1 MLPCTRLIQRR
12 LRKPAPHAPGTG
24 SGANHPAI
32 PDSSPGEMMASIFAF
47 PSWAEAYREWCV
59 LNAIGWRLGP
69 ITPNNNGIFTFTA
82 EEPR

>member
-32 PDSSPGEMMASIFAF
+32 PDSSPGEMMPSLWSF
-47 PSWAEAYREWCV
+47 PTWLAAYSRWHELCGSG
-59 LNAIGWRLGP
+59 LRLTP
-69 ITPNNNGIFTFTA
+69 ITPQADGTYTFLS
-82 EEPR
+82 EFPR